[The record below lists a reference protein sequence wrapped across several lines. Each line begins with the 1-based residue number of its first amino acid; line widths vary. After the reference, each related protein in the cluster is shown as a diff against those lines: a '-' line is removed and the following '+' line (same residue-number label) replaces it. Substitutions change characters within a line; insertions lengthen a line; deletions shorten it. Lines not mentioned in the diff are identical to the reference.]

1 MPNLQL
7 FSWNRFKLVQ
17 LTWSDNKTES
27 DLLQFCE
34 KQLLLQAFDIT
45 SKSDRL
51 DRLTAFQ
58 QNSLVEYMQ
67 ELAITIKLIPELGKL
82 LKIQVY

>member
-1 MPNLQL
+1 MPNLKL
-7 FSWNRFKLVQ
+7 FSWNGIKLVQ
-17 LTWSDNKTES
+17 STWSDKQQTES
-27 DLLQFCE
+27 DLVQFCE

-51 DRLTAFQ
+51 TAFQ
-58 QNSLVEYMQ
+58 QNCLVEYMQ